1 MDIGL
6 VIFLTGDGISPGVLA
21 AAVEERGFESLFVTE
36 HTHIPVAAGM
46 VARDGSPMDPK
57 YLRSHDP
64 LVGLAF
70 AAAATSK
77 LILGTA
83 VCLVNQ
89 HDTIAL
95 AKQVSSL
102 DVLSGGRLVL
112 GVGAG
117 WNEPEM
123 RNHGIDPGTRHG
135 SMLERVQAMKAIWT
149 QDEAEFHGRHVDFD
163 PIWQWPKPLQ
173 EPHTPVFLGGNGP
186 LVEDRVVRYGDGW
199 LPSVR
204 EIDTLPSRIAALRE
218 RAGRHVPVTYVG
230 ATPATLDR
238 LAAAGVDRA
247 LITLASGSEADVLA
261 SIPSL

>member
-1 MDIGL
+1 
-6 VIFLTGDGISPGVLA
+6 
-21 AAVEERGFESLFVTE
+21 
-36 HTHIPVAAGM
+36 
-46 VARDGSPMDPK
+46 MDPK

-123 RNHGIDPGTRHG
+123 RNHGIDPRTRHG

-149 QDEAEFHGRHVDFD
+149 HDEAEFHGKHVDFD

-173 EPHTPVFLGGNGP
+173 EPHTPVYLGGNGP
-186 LVEDRVVRYGDGW
+186 L
-199 LPSVR
+199 
-204 EIDTLPSRIAALRE
+204 SRIASCATATAGSRARGRSTRCRPASPRCASA
-218 RAGRHVPVTYVG
+218 RAGTSRSPTSAPHP
-230 ATPATLDR
+230 R
-238 LAAAGVDRA
+238 R
-247 LITLASGSEADVLA
+247 
-261 SIPSL
+261 SISWQPRVSTAR